1 VIFIRPIVSDTARVW
16 QLRTPAI
23 QRQADE
29 FDLAVE
35 QFQTHAVHRDPL
47 KMLVAGREQ

>member
-1 VIFIRPIVSDTARVW
+1 MFIRPIVSDTARLW
-16 QLRTPAI
+16 QLRSPAI

-29 FDLAVE
+29 FGLAVE
-35 QFQTHAVHRDPL
+35 QFQTHTPHRDPL